1 MKIGDVVKM
10 FIIIAVFGALFFAN
24 MFSVGLKKLKEEWP
38 KHKCNPMYMPFA
50 GYLGFDTMQNF
61 QQCVGGIMS
70 GMMNRFMEPILQ
82 SIGWIT
88 SLSSSILNSVSYI
101 RNILFKMKE
110 TIFGIFRDIM
120 GIFLNVLLKFQRFTL
135 KMKDLMMKM
144 GGTMATVVYIAEGL
158 SMAGNSIWKGPIGG
172 LLRLVCFNP
181 NTLVTMND
189 GSKKIMKDIVIG
201 DKLKGDIEV
210 YATMKIK
217 GNENSNYYKIYSKEL
232 KDYIYVTGDHLIQD
246 PVSLRFIHV
255 ADLDNSI
262 RTDIY
267 DKELSC
273 LVTSTHTIPIG
284 EYIFW
289 DWED

>member
-1 MKIGDVVKM
+1 MKFGDVVKM
-10 FIIIAVFGALFFAN
+10 ILIFAVFGALFFSQLFA
-24 MFSVGLKKLKEEWP
+24 VGLKKLKEEWP

-61 QQCVGGIMS
+61 TQCVGGIMS
-70 GMMNRFMEPILQ
+70 GLMNRFMEPILQ

-101 RNILFKMKE
+101 RSILFKMKE
-110 TIFGIFRDIM
+110 TIFSIFRDIM

-144 GGTMATVVYIAEGL
+144 GGTMATVVYMAEGL
-158 SMAGNSIWKGPIGG
+158 QMAGNSIWKGPIGG
-172 LLRLVCFNP
+172 LLRLVCFHP

-189 GSKKIMKDIVIG
+189 GTVKMMKYIKIG
-201 DKLKGDIEV
+201 DKLKGNIEV

-217 GNENSNYYKIYSKEL
+217 GNENSKYYKIYSKKL

-246 PVSLRFIHV
+246 PVSLRFIPV
-255 ADLDNSI
+255 ANLDNAI